1 MPQVSS
7 PEAVFTGLPVES
19 FGFKRIIY
27 NKNKY
32 VATVTINRPD
42 VLNCFDTTTLKELA
56 TAFLDASSDDAIA
69 VVVITGAGDKAFCTG
84 ADLKE
89 QEEQILTKPNNY
101 YKWMY
106 SFIEMHDR
114 LRNIGKPTIARLN
127 GMVVG
132 GGNEL
137 NMACD
142 LAVAADHITI
152 KQVGAAR
159 GSVAAGGA
167 TQWLPLIIGD
177 RRAREMLLLCESVD
191 AFTALDWGLVNQV
204 VPYSMLDQAVA
215 ELAEKLYNK
224 LPECTRYTK
233 QQLNFWRDFSW
244 SMTIGHA
251 REWLSLHAGHL
262 ETAEGL
268 KAFHKKTNIN
278 YDKIRTK
285 EAGPAA
291 LMNPAMDLR
300 HCSKC
305 QSEMPTTFAFC
316 GSCGSGLADKPAQG
330 EKQGERDKQH
340 GRQAEAQPAEPAD
353 KQDDKQGDKL

>member
-1 MPQVSS
+1 MGQTDTYW
-7 PEAVFTGLPVES
+7 TGAPVETYG
-19 FGFKRIIY
+19 FGRIIY
-27 NKNKY
+27 SKKNFI
-32 VATVTINRPD
+32 ATITINRQE
-42 VLNCFDTTTLKELA
+42 VLNCFDLQTLQELGQA
-56 TAFLDASSDDAIA
+56 YQDAGNDDSVA

-89 QEEQILTKPNNY
+89 QEERTLKKPNDY

-106 SFIEMHDR
+106 AFIEMHDR

-142 LAVAADHITI
+142 LAIAADHVTI
-152 KQVGAAR
+152 RQVGAAR

-177 RRAREMLLLCESVD
+177 RRAREMLLLCEPID
-191 AFTALDWGLVNQV
+191 AYTALDWGLVNQV
-204 VPYSMLDQAVA
+204 VPLSLLDQTVE
-215 ELAEKLYNK
+215 ELAGKLFNK

-244 SMTIGHA
+244 AMTIGHA
-251 REWLSLHAGHL
+251 RDWLTLHAGAS

-268 KAFHKKTNIN
+268 RSFRRKGEMP
-278 YDKIRTK
+278 YSQIRTRAK
-285 EAGPAA
+285 EPAPQFGSTVELRPCHSCNA
-291 LMNPAMDLR
+291 QQPA
-300 HCSKC
+300 
-305 QSEMPTTFAFC
+305 TFAFC
-316 GSCGSGLADKPAQG
+316 GMCGQKINS
-330 EKQGERDKQH
+330 KQEIRN
-340 GRQAEAQPAEPAD
+340 
-353 KQDDKQGDKL
+353 DDPDQQKHSD

>member
-1 MPQVSS
+1 MPHSPSIESS
-7 PEAVFTGLPVES
+7 LNGAPPES
-19 FGFKRIIY
+19 FGFHRIIY
-27 NKNKY
+27 AKKNY
-32 VATVTINRPD
+32 VATISINRPD
-42 VLNCFDTTTLKELA
+42 VLNCFDYTTLKELA
-56 TAFLDASSDDAIA
+56 TAFLDASVDDAIS
-69 VVVITGAGDKAFCTG
+69 VVVITGVGEKAFCTG

-89 QEEQILTKPNNY
+89 QDEHILTKPNNY

-106 SFIEMHDR
+106 AFIEMHDR

-142 LAVAADHITI
+142 LAVAADHVTI

-177 RRAREMLLLCESVD
+177 RRAREMLLLCENID
-191 AFTALDWGLVNQV
+191 AYTALEWGLVNQV
-204 VPYSMLDQAVA
+204 VPYSMLDATVE
-215 ELAEKLYNK
+215 ELAAKLYNK

-251 REWLSLHAGHL
+251 REWLTLHAGQS

-268 KAFHKKTNIN
+268 KSFRKKTDLD
-278 YDKIRTK
+278 YGVVHCKA
-285 EAGPAA
+285 AGPASPFSGSA
-291 LMNPAMDLR
+291 EL
-300 HCSKC
+300 SKCPHC
-305 QSEMPTTFAFC
+305 QSEMPAGFLFC
-316 GSCGSGLADKPAQG
+316 GSCGQKI
-330 EKQGERDKQH
+330 H
-340 GRQAEAQPAEPAD
+340 
-353 KQDDKQGDKL
+353 

>member
-1 MPQVSS
+1 MAHTATES
-7 PEAVFTGLPVES
+7 ALTGAPPES

-27 NKNKY
+27 NKKGY
-32 VATVTINRPD
+32 TATITINRPD
-42 VLNCFDTTTLKELA
+42 VLNCFDLTTLKELGQ
-56 TAFLDASSDDAIA
+56 AFLDASADDAIA

-89 QEEQILTKPNNY
+89 QEEHILKKPNNY

-106 SFIEMHDR
+106 AFIEMHDR

-142 LAVAADHITI
+142 LAVAADHVTI
-152 KQVGAAR
+152 RQVGAAR

-177 RRAREMLLLCESVD
+177 RRAREMLLLCEPID
-191 AFTALDWGLVNQV
+191 AYTALDWGLVNQV
-204 VPYSMLDQAVA
+204 VPASLLDSTVD
-215 ELAEKLYNK
+215 ELAEKLYKK

-233 QQLNFWRDFSW
+233 QQINFWRDFSW
-244 SMTIGHA
+244 AMTIGHA
-251 REWLSLHAGHL
+251 RDWLSLHAGAH

-268 KAFHKKTNIN
+268 RAFRKKTEMN
-278 YDKIRTK
+278 YQSIRTRGASNAVFSPSV
-285 EAGPAA
+285 E
-291 LMNPAMDLR
+291 LTQ
-300 HCSKC
+300 CSSC
-305 QSEMPTTFAFC
+305 NEHIPNTFSYC
-316 GSCGSGLADKPAQG
+316 GNCGT
-330 EKQGERDKQH
+330 KQG
-340 GRQAEAQPAEPAD
+340 G
-353 KQDDKQGDKL
+353 